1 MIFSYVYK
9 PNLIEMQKLYFL
21 SLLLLSFISYSQ
33 VHLLKEI
40 PLSDQINS
48 AEVIAEGEVI
58 AKKSY
63 WDSNKHNIYTVHT
76 LDISKLYKGP
86 STAQI
91 NIVTSGGIVGFDAQV
106 DYPSLELNK
115 SEKGIF
121 ILEKFD
127 LNLAGHKSSLPL
139 YQVTGMSQGL
149 FRYNTQEK
157 KIYNPFMQVASPE
170 DLEQK
175 ITSLTNKQPRQLK
188 AVDYFESKKK
198 KTLQTANVVAAS
210 ISSISPTTIGAG
222 DKSVLTINGSGF
234 GTTKGTIRFKDAD
247 QPIFYNVDALKSQI
261 VSWTDTQ
268 IQVEVPG
275 KAGSGSVTVITNS
288 GTTTQISGL
297 VISYATIIKRYSDPT
312 HTNGIEYEYR
322 VHHVGSAYDE
332 LRNSLGDFDTDG
344 AYVFKFNTD
353 FSNNTAA
360 KTVFKTA
367 FDLLVCNSGI
377 NLKLSTDTTTA
388 KVVFDDTNSISFGP
402 NSAAARVIQRLKAG
416 FDSNNKLYWY
426 LREMDYIFA
435 DDINWSYDSSKT
447 TNTQIDFYTAV
458 VHETGHAAG
467 LGHVI
472 DTQKVMYYQFVYG
485 PSNQPASDI
494 YAPIIEKIK
503 KDRKVTPVLS
513 MKKVDF
519 SDCYK
524 QSLGIDA
531 IEQSAFQLYPN
542 PASGFITISGQ
553 RTIEAVAVYNITGAL
568 IHEASAADGIGSS
581 EVSIG
586 LTNYPAGIYFTKVSD
601 ATGSQSLRFIKE

>member
-1 MIFSYVYK
+1 MH
-9 PNLIEMQKLYFL
+9 KLYFI
-21 SLLLLSFISYSQ
+21 SLLFLSFISYAQ

-40 PLSDQINS
+40 PLSEQVNS

-76 LDISKLYKGP
+76 IDLSKLYKGA
-86 STAQI
+86 STNQI

-157 KIYNPFMQVASPE
+157 KIYNPFTQVASPA

-210 ISSISPTTIGAG
+210 ISSISPTNIVAG
-222 DKSVLTINGSGF
+222 NKSVLTINGSGF
-234 GTTKGTIRFKDAD
+234 GATTGTVRFNNAD
-247 QPIFYNVDALKSQI
+247 NPSSSTIDALESQI

-275 KAGSGSVTVITNS
+275 KAGSGTLTVITSAN
-288 GTTTQISGL
+288 TTTQITGL
-297 VISYATIIKRYSDPT
+297 VVTDAIIIQRFKHPNIAS
-312 HTNGIEYEYR
+312 GVEQEYP
-322 VHHVGSAYDE
+322 VFHVGNAYDKSS
-332 LRNSLGDFDTDG
+332 NSLGNFDNGAYLFTFHTDFD
-344 AYVFKFNTD
+344 
-353 FSNNTAA
+353 SNAAA
-360 KTVFKTA
+360 KSAFLKA
-367 FDLLVCNSGI
+367 FDLLVCNAGI
-377 NLKLSTDTTTA
+377 KLKISTQTTTT
-388 KVVFDDTNSISFGP
+388 KDIENRINSISFDPLSVRTGVVKIRSLGTG
-402 NSAAARVIQRLKAG
+402 NGSG
-416 FDSNNKLYWY
+416 GMYWY
-426 LREMDYIFA
+426 IHEMDYSYNDKVI
-435 DDINWSYDSSKT
+435 WSFDSSAT
-447 TNTQIDFYTAV
+447 TISEYDFSAITR
-458 VHETGHAAG
+458 HETAHAAG

-472 DTQKVMYYQFVYG
+472 DTQKIMHWSIGKGDKSQLKSDTTYD
-485 PSNQPASDI
+485 PSI
-494 YAPIIEKIK
+494 TKITHDK
-503 KDRKVTPVLS
+503 TVTPPSSTSIV
-513 MKKVDF
+513 KTDF
-519 SDCYK
+519 SGCYK

-542 PASGFITISGQ
+542 PASDFITLAGLK
-553 RTIEAVAVYNITGAL
+553 TIEAVAIYNITGAL
-568 IHEASAADGIGSS
+568 IHEASVADGIGSS
-581 EVSIG
+581 EVSIDLG
-586 LTNYPAGIYFTKVSD
+586 NYTSGIYFTKVSD
-601 ATGSQSLRFIKE
+601 ATGSQSLRFVKE